1 MKLTI
6 KTLQQSTFKVDIEP
20 EKTVKD
26 LKDKIEKDH
35 GKDFPSAA
43 QKLIY
48 SGKILAD
55 ESKLAEYNIDEKK
68 FVVLMITRPPPAP
81 KPAPVVEKQTT
92 TTSTSG
98 ANPKDE
104 SSSSSATTTTATTTT
119 TGKKEDKIS
128 NKSSSSTTTTA
139 PLTATANTTTT
150 TTTTSS
156 ATATLA
162 TGVQSRPAGAGIT
175 SSSISN
181 EQALSMSESQQ
192 MASRLAT
199 LMAEPQFRQIQ
210 DLIQQSPHLLSS
222 TIEALAGTDPEMYS
236 FISDNPDVFVS
247 ALNHPPLAGNRT
259 HSSRGTTGNGG
270 QQQQQ
275 QQRGEQRSFQ
285 LGSSP
290 VINPAGRQ
298 QAGLDQILTDD
309 RDKEAVERLKEL
321 GFPEFLAI
329 QAYMACDRD
338 EQLAANLLFQMEQ

>member
-35 GKDFPSAA
+35 GKDFPCAA

-68 FVVLMITRPPPAP
+68 FVVLMITRPPPAQ
-81 KPAPVVEKQTT
+81 KPPPVLEKQTT
-92 TTSTSG
+92 TT
-98 ANPKDE
+98 
-104 SSSSSATTTTATTTT
+104 TTTTTTTVPAAGTTKKDGSTSTT
-119 TGKKEDKIS
+119 TGKKEDKT
-128 NKSSSSTTTTA
+128 NVKSSASNTTA
-139 PLTATANTTTT
+139 VPPSATATPT

-156 ATATLA
+156 ITSTLA
-162 TGVQSRPAGAGIT
+162 AGSQNRPSGT
-175 SSSISN
+175 RTTVSN

-259 HSSRGTTGNGG
+259 HPSRGNEG
-270 QQQQQ
+270 QE
-275 QQRGEQRSFQ
+275 QQRGEQRTFQ
-285 LGSSP
+285 SSASP
-290 VINPAGRQ
+290 VRNPASRQ
-298 QAGLDQILTDD
+298 QSGPDQTFQHTVTEQD
-309 RDKEAVERLKEL
+309 REAIERLKEL
-321 GFPEFLAI
+321 GFPELMVY

-338 EQLAANLLFQMEQ
+338 EQLAANLLFQMDQ